1 MANKSVP
8 QLDAITT
15 LSDSDLVH
23 IVASNVDKKMTV
35 ANLRTALLGSSST
48 PVMYSDTITINS
60 AAILTSH
67 ATPILLA
74 AAAGAG
80 KGIVVLP
87 STTITSKYGTA
98 TYASHTSMQ
107 IYTDTASDPQI
118 LFNTVLNNTATR
130 TTMGA
135 IQAATSAG
143 DTQIIANKGIY
154 IKTNTGDP
162 TTGDGSITVNIQY
175 IIIDL

>member
-1 MANKSVP
+1 MADKSVP
-8 QLDAITT
+8 QLDAVTT
-15 LSDSDLVH
+15 LADDDLFHV
-23 IVASNVDKKMTV
+23 VVSNVDKKITK
-35 ANLRTALLGSSST
+35 ANLAEAILGTSTSPVIYSATA
-48 PVMYSDTITINS
+48 TINS
-60 AAILTSH
+60 AALSTSNT
-67 ATPILLA
+67 TPILLI

-80 KGIVVLP
+80 KGIVLLG
-87 STTITSKYGTA
+87 STTITSTYGTA
-98 TYASHTSMQ
+98 TYAANTTMQ
-107 IYTDTASDPQI
+107 IYTDTATDPQL
-118 LFNTVLNNTATR
+118 LFQKVLNNTSTR

-135 IQAATSAG
+135 LQQGTSAG

>member
-35 ANLRTALLGSSST
+35 ANLRTALLGTST
-48 PVMYSDTITINS
+48 APIVYSGTATINS
-60 AAILTSH
+60 VAILASNT
-67 ATPILLA
+67 TPILLI

-80 KGIVVLP
+80 KGIVMLG
-87 STTITSKYGTA
+87 STTIKSTYGTA
-98 TYASHTSMQ
+98 TYAANTTMD
-107 IYTDTASDPQI
+107 IYTDTATDIQLSFQ
-118 LFNTVLNNTATR
+118 TVLNNTLTR

-135 IQAATSAG
+135 LQQGAAAS

-154 IKTNTGDP
+154 IMTRTGNP
-162 TTGDGSITVNIQY
+162 TTGDGTITVNYQY

>member
-1 MANKSVP
+1 MADKSVP
-8 QLDAITT
+8 QLDAVTT
-15 LSDSDLVH
+15 LADDDLFHV
-23 IVASNVDKKMTV
+23 VVSNVDKKITK
-35 ANLRTALLGSSST
+35 ANLAEAILGTSTSPVIYSATA
-48 PVMYSDTITINS
+48 TINS
-60 AAILTSH
+60 AALSTSNT
-67 ATPILLA
+67 TPILLI

-80 KGIVVLP
+80 KGIVLLG
-87 STTITSKYGTA
+87 STTITSTYGTA
-98 TYASHTSMQ
+98 TYAANTTMQ
-107 IYTDTASDPQI
+107 IYTDTATDPQL
-118 LFNTVLNNTATR
+118 LFQTVLNNTSTR

-135 IQAATSAG
+135 LQQGTSAG